1 MGQMRHFYPY
11 STRNRVEFLPMDD
24 YSGTMASIELFDELL
39 DRLQRTTDLG
49 RGQAAK
55 VVADVL
61 GAFGETTE
69 EFIRR
74 RHRELHGDGL
84 RNEQIYPRIA
94 IELSTWR
101 VRPPMLS
108 QRQIRRAVY
117 R

>member
-1 MGQMRHFYPY
+1 
-11 STRNRVEFLPMDD
+11 MDD
-24 YSGTMASIELFDELL
+24 NSGTMASIELFDELL

-49 RGQAAK
+49 RAQAAK
-55 VVADVL
+55 VVAEVL

-74 RHRELHGDGL
+74 RHRELHGDGF

-101 VRPPMLS
+101 VRPPVLS
-108 QRQIRRAVY
+108 PRQIRRAVY